1 MSMQTAILTEQH
13 AIPFATQFVVDYTG
27 DIIETRLCLEEHDWL
42 YALFKSEQN
51 VSPTFRLPDLISACV
66 SLVFAEENAAQRIFK
81 FLGTELVLRLPH
93 SPRRRESMWMAQYE
107 LLLAVQQSPAN
118 MHPHPRFQLDQFTT
132 ACVALVRQ
140 ADPSG
145 ANVLRQARINM
156 AERIS
161 QRKESHL
168 TG

>member
-1 MSMQTAILTEQH
+1 MW
-13 AIPFATQFVVDYTG
+13 F
-27 DIIETRLCLEEHDWL
+27 EEHDWL

-51 VSPTFRLPDLISACV
+51 TAPTFRLPDLISACV
-66 SLVFAEENAAQRIFK
+66 SLVFSEQNAASRIFD
-81 FLGTELVLRLPH
+81 FLGTELVLRMPH
-93 SPRRRESMWMAQYE
+93 HPRRRESMWMAQYE
-107 LLLAVQQSPAN
+107 LLQAVQQSPAN

-132 ACVALVRQ
+132 ACVALCRQ

-161 QRKESHL
+161 QRKESYP
-168 TG
+168 TS

>member
-1 MSMQTAILTEQH
+1 MHATALTEQQ
-13 AIPFATQFVVDYTG
+13 AVSMTPRFAAEHTDDT
-27 DIIETRLCLEEHDWL
+27 IETRLWFEEHDWL

-51 VSPTFRLPDLISACV
+51 VAPTFRLPDLISACV
-66 SLVFAEENAAQRIFK
+66 SLVFAEENAVERIFE
-81 FLGTELVLRLPH
+81 FLGTELVLRMPRH
-93 SPRRRESMWMAQYE
+93 PRRRESMWLAQYE
-107 LLLAVQQSPAN
+107 LLLTVQQSPAN

-132 ACVALVRQ
+132 ACVALSCQ

-145 ANVLRQARINM
+145 ANVLRRARINM
-156 AERIS
+156 AERIF

>member
-1 MSMQTAILTEQH
+1 MHATALTRQQDVPTTSRFTTER
-13 AIPFATQFVVDYTG
+13 G
-27 DIIETRLCLEEHDWL
+27 DDTIETRVWSDEHDWL

-51 VSPTFRLPDLISACV
+51 VAPTFRLPDLISACV
-66 SLVFAEENAAQRIFK
+66 SLVFTGENAVERIFA
-81 FLGTELVLRLPH
+81 FLGTELMLRVSPN
-93 SPRRRESMWMAQYE
+93 PRRRESIWIAQYE

-132 ACVALVRQ
+132 ACVALSRQ
-140 ADPSG
+140 ADPTG
-145 ANVLRQARINM
+145 ATVLRQARINM

-161 QRKESHL
+161 RRRESPL

>member
-1 MSMQTAILTEQH
+1 MSMQSVILTEQH
-13 AIPFATQFVVDYTG
+13 DMPLATQFATECTNDT
-27 DIIETRLCLEEHDWL
+27 IETRLWFEEHDWL

-51 VSPTFRLPDLISACV
+51 VAPTFRLPDLISACV
-66 SLVFAEENAAQRIFK
+66 SLVFAEENAVERIFE
-81 FLGTELVLRLPH
+81 FFGTELVLRTPYK
-93 SPRRRESMWMAQYE
+93 PRRRESMWMAQYE

-132 ACVALVRQ
+132 ACVALSRQ
-140 ADPSG
+140 ADSSG
-145 ANVLRQARINM
+145 ANVLQQARINM

>member
-1 MSMQTAILTEQH
+1 MHSPTLTEGQIDSIKSRFDVER
-13 AIPFATQFVVDYTG
+13 ADDT
-27 DIIETRLCLEEHDWL
+27 IETRLWFEEHEWL
-42 YALFKSEQN
+42 YALFKSEHN

-66 SLVFAEENAAQRIFK
+66 SLVFSERNAVERIFK
-81 FLGTELVLRLPH
+81 FLGTELVLRMPNN
-93 SPRRRESMWMAQYE
+93 PRRRESMWMAQYE
-107 LLLAVQQSPAN
+107 LLQAVQQSPAN

-132 ACVALVRQ
+132 ACVALSRQ

-161 QRKESHL
+161 QRMESHL